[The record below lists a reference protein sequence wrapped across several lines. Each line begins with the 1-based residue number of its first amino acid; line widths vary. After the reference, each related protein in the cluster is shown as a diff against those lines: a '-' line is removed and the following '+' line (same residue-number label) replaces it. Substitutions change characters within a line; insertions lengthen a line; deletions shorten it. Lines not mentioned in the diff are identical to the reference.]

1 PDAGGRGMDV
11 EKLQQINR
19 IYHAA
24 TQFQRIHGRLP
35 GEPTPLHAAAPAAE
49 ARTARAV
56 VATHAGAHHDAR
68 AGAMVP
74 MAGPGRRLRFLL
86 LAGVMAAAVAGL
98 LELRGDA
105 SQGDAAE
112 APGAGS
118 ESRSV
123 QPPVDAERRMA
134 LGMAPDEVLL
144 LSGPPLSAHERR
156 WDYGPSWVT
165 FECGVVSDWY
175 SSPLRPIHRGPARP
189 EHRDATVRDRCR
201 NTGKSMD
208 QTAARA
214 SLIDRIR
221 RRVWMRYTMRNG
233 GRDDP
238 RRFDMAY
245 RIPDP
250 WGMSAPGEQHRFEA
264 TSAIISREFGRVG
277 SLLEVAC
284 GEGHQ

>member
-1 PDAGGRGMDV
+1 MHDHTDFSLLYDALGIRPGCSVDELRAAYRRVAASLHPDAGGRGMDV

-189 EHRDATVRDRCR
+189 EHGDATVRDRCR
-201 NTGKSMD
+201 NTGK
-208 QTAARA
+208 
-214 SLIDRIR
+214 
-221 RRVWMRYTMRNG
+221 
-233 GRDDP
+233 
-238 RRFDMAY
+238 
-245 RIPDP
+245 
-250 WGMSAPGEQHRFEA
+250 
-264 TSAIISREFGRVG
+264 
-277 SLLEVAC
+277 
-284 GEGHQ
+284 